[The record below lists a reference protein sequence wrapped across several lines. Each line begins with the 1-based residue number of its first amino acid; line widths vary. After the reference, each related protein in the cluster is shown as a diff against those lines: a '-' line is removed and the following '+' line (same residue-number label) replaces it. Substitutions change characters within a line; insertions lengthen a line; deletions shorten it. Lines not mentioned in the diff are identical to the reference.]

1 MKCSIISLERGDIV
15 LLLTKSILSVMIGF
29 IAAVIIGLLLIPIL
43 KRINFGQRIS
53 EYVGESHRKKEGTPT
68 MGGIIFIVPTILT
81 ILFLVFDGRIE
92 MTYNLLIILVVFVLY
107 AFLGFL
113 DDFLSI
119 KSGKNEG
126 LTVMQKFAGQILI
139 AVVFFA
145 IYMKYNGDTMFSIST
160 LGISLD
166 LGWFYGVFILLLLVG
181 FSNAVNLTDGLDG
194 LVGGLSAIAFVAFA
208 LISLF
213 IGKEDVGV
221 FCFVLTGAVAGFL
234 MFNAYPARVFM
245 GDTGSLAL
253 GAVLAAVAILTRREI
268 TLFVIGFVFCF
279 ETFSVMLQVFWYK
292 LKGKRIFL
300 MTPIHHHFEKSG
312 YEEPDIVKG
321 LWLVGIIF
329 AVLGIFF
336 AVWI

>member
-1 MKCSIISLERGDIV
+1 MLI
-15 LLLTKSILSVMIGF
+15 LTKSILSIMVGF
-29 IAAVIIGLLLIPIL
+29 IAAMVIGLLLIPLL

-68 MGGIIFIVPTILT
+68 MGGIIFIIPTILG
-81 ILFLVFDGRIE
+81 ILFLVLDGRLEI
-92 MTYNLLIILVVFVLY
+92 TYNLLIIMIVFVLY
-107 AFLGFL
+107 AFIGFL
-113 DDFLSI
+113 DDYLSI
-119 KSGKNEG
+119 KGGKNEG
-126 LTVMQKFAGQILI
+126 LTVIQKFIGQIIVALI
-139 AVVFFA
+139 FFA
-145 IYMKYNGDTMFSIST
+145 IYMKYNGNTVFAVTT
-160 LGISLD
+160 LGINID

-181 FSNAVNLTDGLDG
+181 FSNAVNLSDGLDG

-213 IGKEDVGV
+213 IGKEDVGF
-221 FCFVLTGAVAGFL
+221 FCFVLTGSIAGFL

-268 TLFVIGFVFCF
+268 TLFVIGMVFCL
-279 ETFSVMLQVFWYK
+279 ETLSVMIQVFWYK
-292 LKGKRIFL
+292 LKGKRLFL
-300 MTPIHHHFEKSG
+300 MTPIHHHYEKKG

-321 LWLVGIIF
+321 FWLAGIIC
-329 AVLGIFF
+329 AVLGIYF

>member
-1 MKCSIISLERGDIV
+1 MLV
-15 LLLTKSILSVMIGF
+15 LTKSILSIMIGF
-29 IAAVIIGLLLIPIL
+29 IAAVVIGLILIPIL

-68 MGGIIFIVPTILT
+68 MGGIIFIIPTILA
-81 ILFLVFDGRIE
+81 ILFLVIDGRIQ
-92 MTYNLLIILVVFVLY
+92 MTYNLLIIMIVFVLY
-107 AFLGFL
+107 AFIGFL
-113 DDFLSI
+113 DDFLSL
-119 KSGKNEG
+119 KKGKNEG
-126 LTVMQKFAGQILI
+126 LTVSQKFIAQII
-139 AVVFFA
+139 VAIIFFA
-145 IYMKYNGDTMFSIST
+145 IYMKYNGNTNFTVTT
-160 LGISLD
+160 LGIDVD
-166 LGWFYGVFILLLLVG
+166 LGFGYGILILFLLVG

-194 LVGGLSAIAFVAFA
+194 LAGGLSAIAFIAFA

-213 IGKEDVGV
+213 IGKEDVGI
-221 FCFVLTGAVAGFL
+221 FCFVLTGALAGFL

-253 GAVLAAVAILTRREI
+253 GAVLATVAILTRREI
-268 TLFVIGFVFCF
+268 TLFVIGLVFVL
-279 ETFSVMLQVFWYK
+279 ETLSVMIQVFWYRK
-292 LKGKRIFL
+292 TKKRIFL

-321 LWLVGIIF
+321 FWLAGIIL

>member
-1 MKCSIISLERGDIV
+1 MLV
-15 LLLTKSILSVMIGF
+15 LTKSILSIMIGF
-29 IAAVIIGLLLIPIL
+29 IAAVVIGLILIPIL

-68 MGGIIFIVPTILT
+68 MGGIIFIIPTILA
-81 ILFLVFDGRIE
+81 ILFLVIDGRIQ
-92 MTYNLLIILVVFVLY
+92 MTYNLLIIMIVFVLY
-107 AFLGFL
+107 AFIGFL
-113 DDFLSI
+113 DDFLSL
-119 KSGKNEG
+119 KKGKNEG
-126 LTVMQKFAGQILI
+126 LTVSQKFIAQII
-139 AVVFFA
+139 VAIIFFA
-145 IYMKYNGDTMFSIST
+145 IYMKYNGNTNFTVTT
-160 LGISLD
+160 LGIDVD
-166 LGWFYGVFILLLLVG
+166 LGFGYGILILFLLVG

-194 LVGGLSAIAFVAFA
+194 LAGGLSAIAFIAFA

-213 IGKEDVGV
+213 IGKEDVGI
-221 FCFVLTGAVAGFL
+221 FCFVLTGALAGFL

-253 GAVLAAVAILTRREI
+253 GAVLATVSILTRREI
-268 TLFVIGFVFCF
+268 TLFVIGLVFVL
-279 ETFSVMLQVFWYK
+279 ETLSVMIQVFWYK
-292 LKGKRIFL
+292 KTKKRIFL

-321 LWLVGIIF
+321 FWLAGIIL

>member
-1 MKCSIISLERGDIV
+1 MLV
-15 LLLTKSILSVMIGF
+15 LTKSILSVMIGF
-29 IAAVIIGLLLIPIL
+29 IAAVVIGLILIPIL

-68 MGGIIFIVPTILT
+68 MGGIIFIVPTILA
-81 ILFLVFDGRIE
+81 ILFLVLDGRLN
-92 MTYNLLIILVVFVLY
+92 MTYNLLIIMVVFVLY
-107 AFLGFL
+107 AFIGFL
-113 DDFLSI
+113 DDFLSL
-119 KSGKNEG
+119 KKGKNEG
-126 LTVMQKFAGQILI
+126 LTVVQKFIGQII
-139 AVVFFA
+139 VAVIFFA
-145 IYMKYNGDTMFSIST
+145 IYMKYNGNTNFTVST
-160 LGISLD
+160 LGIDLN

-194 LVGGLSAIAFVAFA
+194 LAGGLSAIAFVAFA

-213 IGKEDVGV
+213 IGKEDVGI
-221 FCFVLTGAVAGFL
+221 FCFVLPGAIAGFL

-253 GAVLAAVAILTRREI
+253 GAVLATVAILTRREI
-268 TLFVIGFVFCF
+268 TLFVIGFIFF
-279 ETFSVMLQVFWYK
+279 AEALSVMIQVFWYK
-292 LKGKRIFL
+292 RTKKRIFL
-300 MTPIHHHFEKSG
+300 MTPIHHHFEKKG

-321 LWLVGIIF
+321 FWLVGIIC

>member
-1 MKCSIISLERGDIV
+1 M
-15 LLLTKSILSVMIGF
+15 LLLTKTILSIMIGF
-29 IAAVIIGLLLIPIL
+29 IASVVIGLVLIPFL

-68 MGGIIFIVPTILT
+68 MGGILFIIPTILA
-81 ILFLVFDGRIE
+81 ILFLIFSNKIS
-92 MTYNLLIILVVFVLY
+92 MTYNLLIILIVFVLY

-119 KSGKNEG
+119 KRGKNEG
-126 LTVMQKFAGQILI
+126 LTVIQKFMGQIII
-139 AVVFFA
+139 AIIFFA
-145 IYMKYNGDTMFSIST
+145 IYMKYNGNTHLAIST
-160 LGISLD
+160 LGINID
-166 LGWFYGVFILLLLVG
+166 LGWGYGIFILLLLVG

-194 LVGGLSAIAFVAFA
+194 LVGGLSAISFVAFA

-213 IGKEDVGV
+213 IGQEDVGI
-221 FCFVLTGAVAGFL
+221 FCFVLTGTIAGFL
-234 MFNAYPARVFM
+234 MFNAFPARVFM

-253 GAVLAAVAILTRREI
+253 GAVLAAVAILTQREV
-268 TLFVIGFVFCF
+268 TLFVIGFIFCA
-279 ETFSVMLQVFWYK
+279 EAFSVMLQVFWYK
-292 LKGKRIFL
+292 LKKKRIFL
-300 MTPIHHHFEKSG
+300 MTPIHHHFEKKG

-321 LWLVGIIF
+321 FWLVGIIF